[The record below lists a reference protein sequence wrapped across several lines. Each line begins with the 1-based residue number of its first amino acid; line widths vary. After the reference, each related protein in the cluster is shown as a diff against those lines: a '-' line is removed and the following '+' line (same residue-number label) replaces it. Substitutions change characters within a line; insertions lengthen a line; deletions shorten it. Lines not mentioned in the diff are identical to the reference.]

1 MKYAVLIGIA
11 VISGMFGSYLFQQN
25 DSFGAVAA
33 RTTITSPWTFTA
45 TTTTAN
51 ITVTTTNTAT
61 STVDVGCVQ
70 TYATSTATPIHFAI
84 GSTVHGTTTFDGSNS
99 NFLVTARY
107 GKCPR
112 I

>member
-51 ITVTTTNTAT
+51 LTTGTSNTAT
-61 STVDVGCVQ
+61 TSVQ
-70 TYATSTATPIHFAI
+70 TGCIQWYATSTATAHHMAI
-84 GSTVHGTTTFDGSNS
+84 ANTGNSTTTFDGSNS
-99 NFLVTARY
+99 NFFVVDRY
-107 GKCPR
+107 GNCPR
-112 I
+112 L